1 MNKILFASLLFFVTA
16 TYGQFS
22 ETSKVPTTNE
32 VGVSKLTSDIAPV
45 QAPFA
50 MPVFKKPQFPKYEVR
65 ITGKGATEQA
75 LVTKEIQAAID
86 NVSQHGGGSVI
97 VPSGK
102 WKTGRIALKSNVNL
116 KLEEGA
122 ELHFSGKIEDYQ
134 PAVFTLSEGVEMMSL
149 GAMIYANGQENIAIT
164 GKGKIVGPSDSVMKP
179 QESKGTVIENIISAD
194 MPVNERIFDGKNN
207 GRIFYPLCIS
217 PVNCKNIYIEGIT
230 INNSL
235 FWNIVPI
242 YCDGVV
248 IRGITVNSKG
258 GRTDGIDIQ
267 STRNV
272 LIEYCNLS
280 CGDDCF
286 TFKGG
291 RNEDGMRVNKPSENI
306 VVRHCLT
313 GDGAGAVTCGSETAG
328 MIRNVYVHD
337 CVFYGTKAGLY
348 FKTRRPR
355 GGGGENLTYERI
367 RINVPGKAISVDMMG
382 SKTYVGELAERL
394 PVREINRLT
403 PVYRNVTIRDLIVE
417 KASIFLLI
425 VGIPESPMTG
435 FSIENADVTSSRLIS
450 ITDVKNLSI
459 HNSVIQTPDSVIK
472 ILGCQNVLFS
482 NVKFPKFF
490 KTEVLGDFSDNI
502 QFKNCI
508 PLKPFNWNKDVFY
521 NEEKTGK

>member
-22 ETSKVPTTNE
+22 ETSKVPTANE

-45 QAPFA
+45 KAPFA

-116 KLEEGA
+116 KLEDGA
-122 ELHFSGKIEDYQ
+122 ELHFSGNIEDYQ
-134 PAVFTLSEGVEMMSL
+134 PAVFTLSEGIEMMSL

-164 GKGKIVGPSDSVMKP
+164 GKGKIVGPSDSLMKP

-230 INNSL
+230 IINSL

-248 IRGITVNSKG
+248 IRGVTVNSKG

-267 STRNV
+267 STHNV
-272 LIEYCNLS
+272 LIEYCTLS

-286 TFKGG
+286 TIKGG

-313 GDGAGAVTCGSETAG
+313 KAGAGAITCGSETAG
-328 MIRNVYVHD
+328 MIRNLYVHD
-337 CVFYGTKAGLY
+337 CVFYGVKAGLY

-355 GGGGENLTYERI
+355 GGGGENLIYERI
-367 RINVPGKAISVDMMG
+367 RINVPEKAISVDMLG
-382 SKTYVGELAERL
+382 SKMYVGELAERL
-394 PVREINRLT
+394 PLRPINRLT
-403 PVYRNVTIRDLIVE
+403 PVYRNVSIKNLIVE
-417 KASIFLLI
+417 NASIFLKI
-425 VGIPESPMTG
+425 VGIPESPITN
-435 FSIENADVTSSRLIS
+435 FSIENAT
-450 ITDVKNLSI
+450 VKSNKLFSASDALNLSI
-459 HNSVIQTPDSVIK
+459 KNTSIQSSDSLIT
-472 ILGCQNVLFS
+472 ILGCRNVLFS
-482 NVKFPKFF
+482 SVKFSAPFETKVSEEDSENIKF
-490 KTEVLGDFSDNI
+490 E
-502 QFKNCI
+502 NCI
-508 PLKPFNWNKDVFY
+508 PEKPKGLK
-521 NEEKTGK
+521 